1 MTEGAECEVWNRV
14 GKDRER
20 NVRVGRG
27 RGARASNTT
36 ETGQKAS
43 RKQVQI
49 TMVHVWNIQ
58 EEKEERER

>member
-1 MTEGAECEVWNRV
+1 MRGMGQGRKGEG
-14 GKDRER
+14 G

-43 RKQVQI
+43 REQVQRLWYTCEI
-49 TMVHVWNIQ
+49 YKKKKRR
-58 EEKEERER
+58 EKR